1 MSNSQM
7 STLFTEAPE
16 RAPVA
21 YTPPKLVVI
30 GQWRAVT
37 LLVSGHL
44 GDVSVTGL
52 LSEPLQYF
60 GRDH

>member
-1 MSNSQM
+1 MPDSLIPVPSR
-7 STLFTEAPE
+7 EAPE
-16 RAPVA
+16 RAPA
-21 YTPPKLVVI
+21 PYTPPALLVI

-37 LLVSGHL
+37 LLVSGQL
-44 GDVSVTGL
+44 GDISVTGL